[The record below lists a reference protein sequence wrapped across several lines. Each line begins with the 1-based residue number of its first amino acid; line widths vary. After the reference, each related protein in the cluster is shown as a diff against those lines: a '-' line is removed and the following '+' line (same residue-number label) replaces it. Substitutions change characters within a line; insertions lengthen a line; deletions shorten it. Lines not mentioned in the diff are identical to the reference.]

1 MIYIATLQ
9 FLNFTFNG
17 VHIMKRLKNEK
28 YKKRK
33 KDIRRI

>member
-1 MIYIATLQ
+1 MYIATLQ

-33 KDIRRI
+33 RYT